1 MSSKLAKLSKIE
13 CGKASSCFV
22 HDKFY
27 LPKISRKECITC
39 KKESEKVFKQD
50 HNLFAETVSVPE
62 LVIQLDEIA
71 KQVQSNHKPSNS
83 RNKKKN
89 KKQEASKTENFLR
102 MQGLMLDA
110 FKP

>member
-1 MSSKLAKLSKIE
+1 M
-13 CGKASSCFV
+13 
-22 HDKFY
+22 HDALQNHEATIY
-27 LPKISRKECITC
+27 SVGICSTAP
-39 KKESEKVFKQD
+39 ESEKVFKQD

-89 KKQEASKTENFLR
+89 KKQGKLQKQKLQEIHNNSDLIFN
-102 MQGLMLDA
+102 LD
-110 FKP
+110 F